1 MIIQTWE
8 LLVAMI
14 ASYGVGALT
23 TLAIVRAIDHVR
35 EKLARNIHLEN
46 QKILRGIK

>member
-8 LLVAMI
+8 LFVAMVACFGI
-14 ASYGVGALT
+14 GAVT
-23 TLAIVRAIDHVR
+23 TLAIVKAVDDAR
-35 EKLARNIHLEN
+35 EKLAKNIQLEN

>member
-8 LLVAMI
+8 LFVVMI
-14 ASYGVGALT
+14 ACFGTGVLT
-23 TLAIVRAIDHVR
+23 TLAIVKAADDPSK
-35 EKLARNIHLEN
+35 KLARNIQLEN